1 MTEWKRK
8 TKAKRFTS
16 WEHLSKQTISQEYST
31 LMSQMHSDKSTFG
44 GDIKAFRVIDRLIIK
59 YKIKSII
66 DYGCGKGDLMFNIR
80 EKYPKIEVFGFDPG
94 NPDFAIL
101 PTKQYQMIIT
111 SDVMEHIEPRFLNNV
126 LEHINSLFTD
136 IGYFYIATSPSK
148 KDLSNGRNAHLIVA
162 GPDYWREKIEKKI
175 DGKIIWEDIVE
186 RSFTSKGN
194 FGEVKLFGNY
204 KMKKNKKFEANKYY
218 ALVKKQ
224 T

>member
-16 WEHLSKQTISQEYST
+16 WQHLAKQTISKEYST
-31 LMSQMHSDKSTFG
+31 LMSQMHSDKATFG

-66 DYGCGKGDLMFNIR
+66 DYGCGKGDLMFNRR

>member
-16 WEHLSKQTISQEYST
+16 WQHLAKQTISKEYST
-31 LMSQMHSDKSTFG
+31 LMSQMHSDKATFG

-101 PTKQYQMIIT
+101 PTKNI
-111 SDVMEHIEPRFLNNV
+111 
-126 LEHINSLFTD
+126 
-136 IGYFYIATSPSK
+136 K
-148 KDLSNGRNAHLIVA
+148 
-162 GPDYWREKIEKKI
+162 
-175 DGKIIWEDIVE
+175 
-186 RSFTSKGN
+186 
-194 FGEVKLFGNY
+194 
-204 KMKKNKKFEANKYY
+204 
-218 ALVKKQ
+218 
-224 T
+224 

>member
-16 WEHLSKQTISQEYST
+16 WQHLAKQTISKEYST
-31 LMSQMHSDKSTFG
+31 LMSQMHSDKVNFG

>member
-16 WEHLSKQTISQEYST
+16 WQHLAKQTISKEYST
-31 LMSQMHSDKSTFG
+31 LMSQMHSDKATFG

-148 KDLSNGRNAHLIVA
+148 KDFSNGRNAHLIVA

>member
-16 WEHLSKQTISQEYST
+16 WQHLAKQTISKEYST
-31 LMSQMHSDKSTFG
+31 LMSQMHSDKATFG

-175 DGKIIWEDIVE
+175 NGKIIWEDIVE

>member
-16 WEHLSKQTISQEYST
+16 WQHLAKQTISKEYST
-31 LMSQMHSDKSTFG
+31 LMSQMHSDKATFG
-44 GDIKAFRVIDRLIIK
+44 GDIKAFRVIDRLIIE

>member
-16 WEHLSKQTISQEYST
+16 WQYLAKQTISKEYST
-31 LMSQMHSDKSTFG
+31 LMSQIHSDKVNFG

-66 DYGCGKGDLMFNIR
+66 DYGCGKGDLIFNIK
-80 EKYPKIEVFGFDPG
+80 EKYPEIEVFGFDPG

>member
-1 MTEWKRK
+1 
-8 TKAKRFTS
+8 
-16 WEHLSKQTISQEYST
+16 
-31 LMSQMHSDKSTFG
+31 
-44 GDIKAFRVIDRLIIK
+44 
-59 YKIKSII
+59 
-66 DYGCGKGDLMFNIR
+66 
-80 EKYPKIEVFGFDPG
+80 
-94 NPDFAIL
+94 
-101 PTKQYQMIIT
+101 
-111 SDVMEHIEPRFLNNV
+111 MEHIEPRFLNNV

>member
-16 WEHLSKQTISQEYST
+16 WQHLAKQAISKEYST
-31 LMSQMHSDKSTFG
+31 LMSQMHSDKATFG